1 MSETSHKPAVI
12 ISKPQD
18 ADPGA
23 DDDPGPSLHILV
35 EHEEW
40 RSLEGAEA
48 IIARAHDA
56 AISHEKT
63 LGGRDVSVLLSSD
76 DAIAELNGSFRGK
89 AKPTNVLSF
98 PFAGPFFG
106 DGGKEPLGDIIIAY
120 ETVMREARQENKA
133 PLDHL
138 AHLTIHGLLHLA
150 GYGHDDDRDAE
161 RMEALERTILAD
173 IGISDPYQTFE
184 DEAPVPAQ

>member
-1 MSETSHKPAVI
+1 MSNKPAVI

-35 EHEEW
+35 EYEEW
-40 RSLEGAEA
+40 QSLENAEA
-48 IIARAHDA
+48 AIVRAHEA
-56 AISHEKT
+56 AISHERT
-63 LGGRDVSVLLSSD
+63 LGGREVSVLLSSD
-76 DAIAELNGSFRGK
+76 GAIAELNGAFRGK
-89 AKPTNVLSF
+89 NKPTNVLSF
-98 PFAGPFFG
+98 PFAGPWFG
-106 DGGKEPLGDIIIAY
+106 DVGDAPLGDIIIAY
-120 ETVMREARQENKA
+120 ETVMREAREEHKA

-138 AHLTIHGLLHLA
+138 AHLTIHGFLHLA

-161 RMEALERTILAD
+161 RMEALERAILAD

>member
-1 MSETSHKPAVI
+1 MSETSNKPAVI

-40 RSLEGAEA
+40 HALDGAEA
-48 IIARAHDA
+48 AIAHACEA

-63 LGGRDVSVLLSSD
+63 LGGREVSVLLSSD

-89 AKPTNVLSF
+89 TKPTNVLSF
-98 PFAGPFFG
+98 PFAGPWFG

-120 ETVMREARQENKA
+120 ETVLREAREEKKA